1 MGCNHTVLRYL
12 AHGPA
17 EMFRMV
23 GVERGRSH
31 EDPPCHALRCSLISA
46 TDVIP
51 LEDMSLLLRVTG
63 RLAACTPDLEQVAC
77 DFVISVVIPKG
88 AELWRL

>member
-31 EDPPCHALRCSLISA
+31 EDPRVTLY
-46 TDVIP
+46 DV
-51 LEDMSLLLRVTG
+51 LLLLPRT
-63 RLAACTPDLEQVAC
+63 
-77 DFVISVVIPKG
+77 
-88 AELWRL
+88 